1 MNTHMPGFFKPS
13 HLQRS
18 KVLIVKK
25 KTNLLEVKS
34 LPAKKKYFNLVQ
46 RKIMF
51 ILFSVAP

>member
-1 MNTHMPGFFKPS
+1 MPGFFKPS